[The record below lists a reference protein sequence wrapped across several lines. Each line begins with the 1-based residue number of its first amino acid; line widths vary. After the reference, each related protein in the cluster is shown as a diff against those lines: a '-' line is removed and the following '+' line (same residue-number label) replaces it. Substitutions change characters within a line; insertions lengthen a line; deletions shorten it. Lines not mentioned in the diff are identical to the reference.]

1 MIKLLLIYIL
11 FPLVLYSGNI
21 GLCGGK
27 LFPQRQ
33 KMIDNLIF
41 QLNEADENKKDIYK
55 KRLIDDFGYI
65 GIENLIRYKENSLND
80 IFLDLLDHDDFYVK
94 FKSLYALRHYKKE
107 NVSSIIPFLN
117 STNLY
122 LKDMAVSSLTEIGD
136 KNLLPVLEQYLE
148 TETNEYIKSSLK
160 YAIQKINKDLK
171 LTFPDFDF
179 GLEKEK
185 LVKYRY
191 YKFRDKIDGY
201 KERFSQLFLKK
212 DEPPLALSFTP
223 PIIGYWEEFHIK
235 GKRISF
241 GAGGGYRKH
250 VGDDCGW
257 FKEGNS
263 VYAIGDGVIRIIH
276 HSPDWGFLIVIEHK
290 LKNEEYLCS
299 VYGHLSKEIYLK
311 AGDIVKKGDKIGTI
325 GLSYSIENGGYGAH
339 VHFGISKGR
348 WLKSK
353 YNHARNIS
361 IVYDNKERKVKEYKI
376 TEEGVELIFE
386 GGIKIKLSDNLTRN
400 QKRPQKGISNHLF
413 WLKGYEFSRDVDRLW
428 LDPQEFLKEYK

>member
-41 QLNEADENKKDIYK
+41 QLKEADENEKDIYK

-107 NVSSIIPFLN
+107 NVSSIMPFLN

-171 LTFPDFDF
+171 LLFPDFNF
-179 GLEKEK
+179 GVENKK

-191 YKFRDKIDGY
+191 YKFKRD
-201 KERFSQLFLKK
+201 
-212 DEPPLALSFTP
+212 LSSNGVFIG
-223 PIIGYWEEFHIK
+223 PIQVVNTLNF
-235 GKRISF
+235 
-241 GAGGGYRKH
+241 
-250 VGDDCGW
+250 
-257 FKEGNS
+257 
-263 VYAIGDGVIRIIH
+263 
-276 HSPDWGFLIVIEHK
+276 
-290 LKNEEYLCS
+290 
-299 VYGHLSKEIYLK
+299 
-311 AGDIVKKGDKIGTI
+311 
-325 GLSYSIENGGYGAH
+325 
-339 VHFGISKGR
+339 
-348 WLKSK
+348 
-353 YNHARNIS
+353 
-361 IVYDNKERKVKEYKI
+361 
-376 TEEGVELIFE
+376 
-386 GGIKIKLSDNLTRN
+386 
-400 QKRPQKGISNHLF
+400 
-413 WLKGYEFSRDVDRLW
+413 
-428 LDPQEFLKEYK
+428 